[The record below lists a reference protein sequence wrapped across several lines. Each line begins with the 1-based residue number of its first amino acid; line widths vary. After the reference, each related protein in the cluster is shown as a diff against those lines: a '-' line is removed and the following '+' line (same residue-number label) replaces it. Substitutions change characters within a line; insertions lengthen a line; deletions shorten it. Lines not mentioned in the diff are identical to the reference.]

1 MIKALLIYGLFLMHP
16 VHVTLTSIEYNP
28 DPTGYNV
35 FVRLYF
41 DDFVSDNRIGG
52 YVISEA
58 DYMAGN
64 EESRKSAER
73 YLAEKLEIRVD
84 GKLLSGRISELQ
96 LLNNELSMNLFYR
109 GGKKV
114 NALSVKNMI
123 MTGLYADMS
132 NMVIVRVKD
141 YEEGVKLSSDVTEQ
155 VFGIK

>member
-1 MIKALLIYGLFLMHP
+1 MIKALLIYGILMMHP
-16 VHVTLTSIEYNP
+16 VHVTLTSIEYNS
-28 DPTGYNV
+28 DPAGFNV

-41 DDFVSDNRIGG
+41 DDFVSDNRIAG

-58 DYMAGN
+58 DYLAGN
-64 EESRKSAER
+64 EEARNTAER
-73 YLAEKLEIRVD
+73 YLSEKLEIRVNE
-84 GKLLSGRISELQ
+84 KLLSGRMSEMQ
-96 LLNNELSMNLFYR
+96 LLNNELSMNLFYL

-114 NALSVKNMI
+114 DSVRVKNII